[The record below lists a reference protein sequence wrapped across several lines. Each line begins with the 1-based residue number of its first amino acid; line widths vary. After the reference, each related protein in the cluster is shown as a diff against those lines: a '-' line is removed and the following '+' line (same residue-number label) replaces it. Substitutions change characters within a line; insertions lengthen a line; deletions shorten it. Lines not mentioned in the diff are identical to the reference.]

1 MTHKNITVIPVLAAI
16 VLIPQLLFWWLA
28 PDLEARWVV
37 YIAGTVLTAGIPA
50 AFFMTWRKTDIR
62 RTAAL
67 LIVSAV
73 LEGAAIALSA
83 LLLATDTSVRS
94 SVFAFIIMILAD
106 VSILIPMMYSA
117 LKTPRQGVRPPAATI
132 EIHET
137 PCVRNR
143 DISGTVEQSRIAGTV
158 QSVPLP
164 RHHQHDRKPL
174 PPRPRNR

>member
-1 MTHKNITVIPVLAAI
+1 MTHKNITIIPVLAAI

-73 LEGAAIALSA
+73 FIRK
-83 LLLATDTSVRS
+83 TSVPRRLS
-94 SVFAFIIMILAD
+94 TNFSVWPEMVTCPFPGGFLA
-106 VSILIPMMYSA
+106 SEMP
-117 LKTPRQGVRPPAATI
+117 
-132 EIHET
+132 
-137 PCVRNR
+137 
-143 DISGTVEQSRIAGTV
+143 
-158 QSVPLP
+158 
-164 RHHQHDRKPL
+164 
-174 PPRPRNR
+174 